1 METRSVVGPDEGGLQ
16 TQLVSSHWYRAASIA
31 PRLRQQLRIHPQ
43 RYRGQLWF
51 VIEDRVNG
59 RYHRFERRAW
69 RIIRLLDGSLTL
81 EQLWQRLTAE
91 GGPDTPSQE
100 DVLALLGQLH
110 ALDLLAS
117 GSLPDLAEAARR
129 ERRQARLRWWQRYF
143 NPLAL
148 RIRLVDPDRFLC
160 RAVRALKPIL
170 NGFGALLWLAWVVPA
185 FVLAISHWPELSS
198 NFTERM
204 LAFGNLALLWLIFPV
219 VKALHETGHGIA
231 CRMRG
236 GEVHEMG
243 IMLLLF
249 LPVPY
254 VDASSAW
261 TFGARR
267 DRVLVGAA
275 GMLVELAIA
284 AGAFYLWLWLQ
295 PGTVKAIAFDTA
307 VLASVTTV
315 IFNANPLLRYDGY
328 YIASDLLEIPNL
340 GQRAAR
346 YWGYLI
352 ERWILRHREPAS
364 PVMAPGEAL
373 WFGLYAPLSL
383 IYRLLVLSSIG
394 LFIST
399 RYFAFGVLIALWSIG
414 AALGVP
420 LYRGLK
426 GLKRMLAD
434 ERTGTGGKLALVGA
448 LAAIVAFLF
457 VVPLPYDTQVE
468 GIVWLPQSGVLRA
481 QSSGFV
487 RQVLL
492 RSGTS
497 VPGGADV
504 MQLADP
510 SLAADLAEQSA
521 RVEAAD
527 ARYQA
532 GMVANPALGEQ
543 LASQLKWEQ
552 AQLTALKER
561 AARLE
566 VHTAAPGRL
575 WIEDARDLPGR
586 YVKRGEV
593 VGYVIPPSAPRVRV
607 IVNQADDHLIRAR
620 TLRIGVKLPFDP
632 AQTWSARI
640 VRAVPQASNELP
652 SAALGREGGGAV
664 VTDPRD
670 TTGRKA
676 LTSHFEY
683 ELALP
688 RAFPYHFIGSRAS
701 VRFKHPPEPI
711 GYRMIQGLRR
721 LFLAYFRT

>member
-1 METRSVVGPDEGGLQ
+1 MEAGSVGAHQPGGLQ
-16 TQLVSSHWYRAASIA
+16 TQLVSSHWYRAAGLA

-43 RYRGQLWF
+43 RYRGELWF

-69 RIIRLLDGSLTL
+69 RIIKLLDGSLTL
-81 EQLWQRLTAE
+81 EQLWQRLAAD
-91 GGPDTPSQE
+91 GGPDSPTQE

-129 ERRQARLRWWQRYF
+129 QRTQDRMRWWQRYL

-148 RIRLVDPDRFLC
+148 RIRLVDPDRFLR
-160 RAVRALKPIL
+160 RAVAALKPVL
-170 NGFGALLWLAWVVPA
+170 NGFGAALWLAWVIPA
-185 FVLAISHWPELSS
+185 FVLASSHWAELTS
-198 NFTERM
+198 NFSERM
-204 LAFGNLALLWLIFPV
+204 LAIGNLALLWLIFPL
-219 VKALHETGHGIA
+219 VKALHEIGHGIT

-243 IMLLLF
+243 VMMLIF

-261 TFGARR
+261 TFGAKW

-295 PGTVKAIAFDTA
+295 PGTARAIAFDTA

-346 YWGYLI
+346 YWGYLV

-364 PVMAPGEAL
+364 PVMARGEAL
-373 WFGLYAPLSL
+373 WFSLYAPLSFL
-383 IYRLLVLSSIG
+383 YRLLVLSSIG

-399 RYFAFGVLIALWSIG
+399 KYFVFGVLIALWSIG

-426 GLKRMLAD
+426 GLQQVLAD
-434 ERTGTGGKLALVGA
+434 ERTAVGGKLALLGA
-448 LAAIVAFLF
+448 LAAVGALLF
-457 VVPLPYDTQVE
+457 VVPLPHDTQVE
-468 GIVWLPQSGVLRA
+468 GVVWLPDSGVLRA
-481 QSSGFV
+481 QGSGFV
-487 RQVLL
+487 QRVLL
-492 RSGTS
+492 RSGAP
-497 VPGGADV
+497 VPSGADV
-504 MQLADP
+504 MRLADP
-510 SLAADLAEQSA
+510 ALAAHLAEQSA
-521 RVEAAD
+521 RVEAAR
-527 ARYQA
+527 ARYDA
-532 GMVANPALGEQ
+532 ATVKDPALGQQFE
-543 LASQLKWEQ
+543 SQLESEQ
-552 AQLTALKER
+552 AQLQALEVR

-566 VHTAAPGRL
+566 VRAAATGRL
-575 WIEDARDLPGR
+575 WIEDAEDLPGR
-586 YVKRGEV
+586 FVKQGEV

-607 IVNQADDHLIRAR
+607 IVSQADADLIREHTRA
-620 TLRIGVKLPFDP
+620 IHVKLPFDP
-632 AQTWSARI
+632 GPTWTARI
-640 VRAVPQASNELP
+640 VREVPGASDELP

-664 VTDPRD
+664 ATDPRD
-670 TTGRKA
+670 ASGRKA
-676 LTSHFEY
+676 LTTHFEY

-688 RAFPYHFIGSRAS
+688 RSFPYHFIGSRAS
-701 VRFKHPPEPI
+701 VRFEHPPEPI
-711 GYRMIQGLRR
+711 AYRMLRGVRR
-721 LFLAYFRT
+721 LFLAYFRS